1 MRQLWPVLSL
11 AVLSIA
17 ATPALAAPKP
27 AVPVIS
33 VSGTGDVQSAPDV
46 AFIDAGVTS
55 TGTTAGEALA
65 ANTKAMSAL
74 IATLKAA
81 GIDAKDIQTSQFSV
95 NPQYLYPEKDANGN
109 TPPPRIVGYQ
119 VQNGV
124 NVEVRKLAGLGDVLD
139 KIVSVGAN
147 TVNNIS
153 FSVADPGNLLIEAR
167 KAAFADARSKAETY
181 AAAAGGQLGDIISID
196 ESEEPPDMPRPMRGK
211 MMFAA
216 AAAAPVPIEAGQ
228 LGYDVNVSVR
238 WELKSMP

>member
-11 AVLSIA
+11 AALSIA
-17 ATPALAAPKP
+17 ATPALAAHRPS
-27 AVPVIS
+27 VPVIS

-46 AFIDAGVTS
+46 ALVDAGVTS
-55 TGTTAGEALA
+55 SGTTAGDALA
-65 ANTKAMSAL
+65 ANTKAMSGL
-74 IATLKAA
+74 IATLKAE

-95 NPQYLYPEKDANGN
+95 NPQYVYPDKDASGN

-124 NVEVRKLAGLGDVLD
+124 SVEVRKLAGLGDILD
-139 KIVSVGAN
+139 KIVGVGAN
-147 TVNNIS
+147 TINNIS
-153 FSVADPGNLLIEAR
+153 FSVAEPGSLLVEAR

-196 ESEEPPDMPRPMRGK
+196 ESQQAPNMPMPMRGK
-211 MMFAA
+211 AMFA

-238 WELKSMP
+238 WELKSKP